1 MTSSKI
7 RNAIF
12 KNKSEGEGFC
22 FPSREF
28 LIFKLNEKEVKPY
41 KRNFKR
47 GLAMAFNVK
56 NS

>member
-47 GLAMAFNVK
+47 GLAMAFDVK
-56 NS
+56 NL